1 MMDTVVT
8 NGTVV
13 TATETYQADIGLE
26 EGKIAALGRGLGGVE
41 IIDAQGK
48 YVFPGA
54 IDVHTHFELPSL
66 GTVSADD
73 FETGSIAAACGGTT
87 TFIDFADQ
95 GKGESLHQA
104 LEIRMERAKGKAAI
118 DYGFHVA
125 ITDMTDEVMN
135 VEMAQM
141 VEQGVTS
148 FKLYM
153 AYKGTYM
160 ADDET
165 LFKSL
170 LKAKELGALIMVHAE
185 NGDLLHYLINK
196 HVAEGKKEPIWHA
209 RSHPPEAEAEATGR
223 AIILAALAGAPI
235 YIAHLSTA
243 QALEKVK
250 EARDKGQPVLAETCP
265 QYLFFNTEHYKL
277 PNFEGAKYVI
287 SPPLREKGNGDCLWK
302 GLASGDLQ
310 VVSTDHCSF
319 NFVGQKD
326 MGRDDFSKIPNGM
339 PGVET
344 RVPLIYHFGVN
355 EGRFSINRF
364 VELVSTNP
372 ARLFGLAPEKGT
384 ISIGADADLVIFD
397 PQKEVR
403 LSVENLHMNVD
414 HSPYGHITVRGYPV
428 MVMQRGKVIVKDGQF
443 VGQVGAGQF
452 LRRRRIAI

>member
-1 MMDTVVT
+1 MDTVVT

-13 TATETYQADIGLE
+13 TATETYQADIGIE
-26 EGKIAALGRGLGGVE
+26 EGKIAALGRGLVGLE
-41 IIDAQGK
+41 TIDAQGN

-54 IDVHTHFELPSL
+54 IDVHTHFELPSM

-95 GKGESLHQA
+95 AKGESLPRA
-104 LEIRMERAKGKAAI
+104 LESRMERAKGKAAI
-118 DYGFHVA
+118 DYSFHVA
-125 ITDMTDEVMN
+125 ITDPTDEVMN
-135 VEMAQM
+135 IEMAEM
-141 VEQGVTS
+141 AEQGITS

-160 ADDET
+160 VDDEA
-165 LFKSL
+165 LFKAL
-170 LKAKELGALIMVHAE
+170 LKVKELGALIMVHAE
-185 NGDLLHYLINK
+185 NGDLLHYLISK

-209 RSHPPEAEAEATGR
+209 RSHPPEAEAEAVGR

-235 YIAHLSTA
+235 YIAHVSTA

-287 SPPLREKGNGDCLWK
+287 SPPLRDKGDGDFLWK

-310 VVSTDHCSF
+310 VVSTDHCPF

-326 MGRDDFSKIPNGM
+326 MGRDDFSKIPSGM

-344 RVPLIYHFGVN
+344 RVPLIYHFGVS

-372 ARLFGLAPEKGT
+372 ARLFGLAPQKGT

-397 PQKEVR
+397 PEKEVR

-414 HSPYGHITVRGYPV
+414 HSPYEHITVRGYPLL
-428 MVMQRGKVIVKDGQF
+428 VMQRGKIIVKDGQF
-443 VGQVGAGQF
+443 VGEVGAGHF
-452 LRRRRIAI
+452 LKRKRIEI

>member
-1 MMDTVVT
+1 MDTVVR

-185 NGDLLHYLINK
+185 NGDLLHYLVNR

-265 QYLFFNTEHYKL
+265 QYLFFNIEHYKL

-397 PQKEVR
+397 TQKEVR

-428 MVMQRGKVIVKDGQF
+428 MVMQRGKIIVKDGQF
-443 VGQVGAGQF
+443 VGQVGAGRF